1 MLLKLKDRFK
11 HVSYYDNDDFLRIIN
26 KIAAVNK
33 EPDSHLIYSIFLSID
48 SVVKSF
54 VKEDK
59 NVILLKINE
68 KNISNVT
75 KTHTIKYYNV
85 LCNNKLIW
93 IESYYVEKL

>member
-1 MLLKLKDRFK
+1 MLLKLKERFK
-11 HVSYYDNDDFLRIIN
+11 HVSYYDNDDFLRIIK
-26 KIAAVNK
+26 KIAELNK
-33 EPDSHLIYSIFLSID
+33 EPDSHFMYSIFLSID

-59 NVILLKINE
+59 NVILLKIDE
-68 KNISNVT
+68 KKISNVT

-93 IESYYVEKL
+93 VESYYVEKL